1 MSEDT
6 IMLLLVLGYYVLLIL
21 IQYWIGRIA
30 FAMYERDWARTE
42 DRIVYWSIG
51 MITMNVIV
59 WPIIGIMKLLT

>member
-6 IMLLLVLGYYVLLIL
+6 IVLLLFLGINILLIL

-30 FAMYERDWARTE
+30 FAIYERDWARTE
-42 DRIVYWSIG
+42 DRIVYWGIG

-59 WPIIGIMKLLT
+59 WSIVGIMKLLI